1 MYSSTTSLNDF
12 NVLKLGIQISFLD
25 HTKVFMSQVSTQ
37 TLPNVSPRP
46 GVRQQLT
53 TVETDPKLT
62 VSLSCEIDN
71 QKVDISNI
79 YCCAPKLS
87 LTLNTQFF
95 VQSANGLPIVS
106 QGFCIGNTG
115 RGGNQAAFYAV
126 HLRKYIIS
134 NRDT

>member
-25 HTKVFMSQVSTQ
+25 HTKVFMGQVSTE
-37 TLPNVSPRP
+37 TLPNDSPGS

-62 VSLSCEIDN
+62 VSLGCEIDG

-79 YCCAPKLS
+79 YIFAP
-87 LTLNTQFF
+87 
-95 VQSANGLPIVS
+95 
-106 QGFCIGNTG
+106 
-115 RGGNQAAFYAV
+115 
-126 HLRKYIIS
+126 
-134 NRDT
+134 

>member
-1 MYSSTTSLNDF
+1 M
-12 NVLKLGIQISFLD
+12 G
-25 HTKVFMSQVSTQ
+25 QVSTE
-37 TLPNVSPRP
+37 TLPNVSPGP

-62 VSLSCEIDN
+62 VSLGCEIDG

-79 YCCAPKLS
+79 YICAPKLS

-115 RGGNQAAFYAV
+115 HGGNQAAFSAV
-126 HLRKYIIS
+126 HLR
-134 NRDT
+134 

>member
-1 MYSSTTSLNDF
+1 MD
-12 NVLKLGIQISFLD
+12 
-25 HTKVFMSQVSTQ
+25 QVSTE
-37 TLPNVSPRP
+37 TLPNFSPGP

-62 VSLSCEIDN
+62 VSLGCEIDD

-79 YCCAPKLS
+79 YICAPKLS

-115 RGGNQAAFYAV
+115 RGGNQAAFYAF

>member
-1 MYSSTTSLNDF
+1 MNSSATPLNDF

-25 HTKVFMSQVSTQ
+25 HTKVFMGQVSTD
-37 TLPNVSPRP
+37 TLPNVSPGP

-62 VSLSCEIDN
+62 VSLGCEIDG
-71 QKVDISNI
+71 QKVDVSNI
-79 YCCAPKLS
+79 YIFAPELS

-115 RGGNQAAFYAV
+115 HGGNQAAFSAV
-126 HLRKYIIS
+126 HLR
-134 NRDT
+134 